1 MRRVLFMFFA
11 VDFLLAVFDIG
22 LSDLVS
28 SNQIRLN
35 ENKISFEEINE
46 VFESKIPLEVLN
58 IK

>member
-1 MRRVLFMFFA
+1 MFFA